1 MSAEQ
6 MSAEQMSAEQM
17 SAEQM
22 SAEQMSAEQG
32 AAEADVIIRVPCR
45 DWVRLFVLG
54 GWIFVPAAFTFQN
67 GLALFWL
74 GLSGAVVAWGL
85 WFRPFAVDLTPGPVS
100 PGGLRWRPLPRTT
113 VQTVV
118 RHRRHGAWVVR
129 LMLHSGEPA
138 MPDLATR
145 RRVGHA
151 EQVASL
157 QPIHRWW
164 LAHRGQSWRPIRAET
179 PSPRLQ
185 R

>member
-1 MSAEQ
+1 MSV
-6 MSAEQMSAEQM
+6 
-17 SAEQM
+17 
-22 SAEQMSAEQG
+22 EQG

-113 VQTVV
+113 VQAVV
-118 RHRRHGAWVVR
+118 RHRRRGAWVVR

-164 LAHRGQSWRPIRAET
+164 LAHRGQSWRPICPEAPTLR
-179 PSPRLQ
+179 PQ